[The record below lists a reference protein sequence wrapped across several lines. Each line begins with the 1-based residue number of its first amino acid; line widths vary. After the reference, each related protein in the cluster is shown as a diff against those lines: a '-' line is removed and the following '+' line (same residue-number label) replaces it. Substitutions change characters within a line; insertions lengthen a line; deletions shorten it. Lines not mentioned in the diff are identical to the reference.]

1 MKEHIPRIIT
11 LHDVRVKMRSEGGL
25 NTRIAVYL
33 TRTVSTMWTA
43 YSFALL
49 AIVGLLAILG
59 IFPPIVALLVVWFS
73 QTFLQLCFLPI
84 LSVGQSV
91 LGKHQEMISEKSY
104 DDIERIMKHLD
115 DQDALILKIV
125 EKLEAMESKNTA

>member
-11 LHDVRVKMRSEGGL
+11 LHDVREKMRSEGGL